1 MPFLR
6 YPHTAVLKWTNPGT
20 LNSIGIFTPGTS
32 NTLGI
37 VCNIQ
42 PNKGRYVI
50 DEKGDK
56 IDYSNDIYAP
66 LITSTIPMGARIAF
80 ANLEKVIVQ
89 LNNYQTH
96 TEIRC

>member
-1 MPFLR
+1 M
-6 YPHTAVLKWTNPGT
+6 V
-20 LNSIGIFTPGTS
+20 
-32 NTLGI
+32 
-37 VCNIQ
+37 
-42 PNKGRYVI
+42 

-66 LITSTIPMGARIAF
+66 LITSTIPLGARIAF
-80 ANLEKVIVQ
+80 SNLEKVIVQ